1 MSKRD
6 AHAHCRAGSRPGQV
20 WLALVL
26 IGNKYGLADEILCLI
41 HKKVGRSS
49 PEEREGVRN
58 ALAKI
63 ERERQARL
71 EAGAEKAVPKWRLL
85 NFQSL
90 RAYLIQLRTERRA
103 EAERNTPDWLKF
115 GFATAE
121 EYKRACE
128 RARRLH
134 NTI

>member
-6 AHAHCRAGSRPGQV
+6 AHAHCRAGSRPGKV
-20 WLALVL
+20 WFALVL
-26 IGNKYGLADEILCLI
+26 IGNKHELADEILCLI

-63 ERERQARL
+63 EREKQARL
-71 EAGAEKAVPKWRLL
+71 EAGAEEAVPRWRLL

-103 EAERNTPDWLKF
+103 EAERNMPDWFKF

-121 EYKRACE
+121 EYE
-128 RARRLH
+128 RALRMGE
-134 NTI
+134 